1 MRSRVCI
8 AALLLVALAGC
19 SDDDPGSGSTGS
31 DATASSS
38 PASASSSPTGSTDPS
53 SSQTS
58 AGAQQVVTDLVTYEL
73 PPDRKWHVQRAGQSA
88 SYWPPT
94 GDHWTVFYSDFIGS
108 QPIKADQMAEQDLR
122 SARNEYPDA
131 RPASGRTV
139 DGVDG
144 WAIQATKDTFG
155 DPVFHYRFG
164 AVVDD
169 TDWVTIQFTFPKDTP
184 QTRAVIDSVLGSVQ
198 WR

>member
-19 SDDDPGSGSTGS
+19 SDDDPGSSSTGS
-31 DATASSS
+31 DTTASSS
-38 PASASSSPTGSTDPS
+38 AGSTSSSATGSTDPS
-53 SSQTS
+53 SSQAS
-58 AGAQQVVTDLVTYEL
+58 AGAQQVATDLVTYEL
-73 PPDRKWHVQRAGQSA
+73 PSDRKWHLQREGQSA

-108 QPIKADQMAEQDLR
+108 RPITAGEMAKQDLR

-131 RPASGRTV
+131 EPASGRTV

-144 WAIQATKDTFG
+144 WVIQATEDTFG

-169 TDWVTIQFTFPKDTP
+169 TDWVTIQFTFPEDTP
-184 QTRAVIDSVLGSVQ
+184 RTRAVVDSVLGSAR